1 MSLPTIES
9 ITNRYLY
16 KQDEIV
22 DNRLDE
28 RIIDRSVHLDGRKYN
43 SPNPLR
49 V

>member
-16 KQDEIV
+16 KQDDIV

-28 RIIDRSVHLDGRKYN
+28 IIIDRSVHLDARKYN
-43 SPNPLR
+43 HQIH
-49 V
+49 

>member
-1 MSLPTIES
+1 MTLPTVES

-22 DNRLDE
+22 DNRLNE
-28 RIIDRSVHLDGRKYN
+28 RIIDRSVHLDAQKYN
-43 SPNPLR
+43 SANLLN

>member
-16 KQDEIV
+16 KQDQIV

-28 RIIDRSVHLDGRKYN
+28 RIIDCSVHLDARKYN
-43 SPNPLR
+43 SPNSLNA
-49 V
+49 

>member
-22 DNRLDE
+22 DNRLNEKITDC
-28 RIIDRSVHLDGRKYN
+28 SVHLDARKYN
-43 SPNPLR
+43 SLNSLNA
-49 V
+49 

>member
-22 DNRLDE
+22 DNRLNE
-28 RIIDRSVHLDGRKYN
+28 RIIDRSVYLDARKYN
-43 SPNPLR
+43 SLNSLNA
-49 V
+49 

>member
-22 DNRLDE
+22 DNRLNE
-28 RIIDRSVHLDGRKYN
+28 RIIDRSVHLDARKYN
-43 SPNPLR
+43 SLNA
-49 V
+49 

>member
-28 RIIDRSVHLDGRKYN
+28 RIIARKYN
-43 SPNPLR
+43 SLNSLN

>member
-28 RIIDRSVHLDGRKYN
+28 RIIDRSVYLDARKYN

>member
-16 KQDEIV
+16 EQDEIV

-28 RIIDRSVHLDGRKYN
+28 RIIDRSVHLDARKYN
-43 SPNPLR
+43 SPNSLNA
-49 V
+49 

>member
-9 ITNRYLY
+9 TTNRYLY

-22 DNRLDE
+22 DNRLNE
-28 RIIDRSVHLDGRKYN
+28 IIIDRSVHLDAQKYN
-43 SPNPLR
+43 SLNSLN

>member
-16 KQDEIV
+16 GKEEIV

-28 RIIDRSVHLDGRKYN
+28 IIIDRSVHLDARKYN
-43 SPNPLR
+43 SPNSLNA
-49 V
+49 

>member
-1 MSLPTIES
+1 MSLPIIES

-22 DNRLDE
+22 DNRLNE
-28 RIIDRSVHLDGRKYN
+28 RIIDRSVHLDARKYN
-43 SPNPLR
+43 SPNLLN

>member
-22 DNRLDE
+22 DNRLNE
-28 RIIDRSVHLDGRKYN
+28 RIIDRSVHLDARKYN
-43 SPNPLR
+43 SLNLLNA
-49 V
+49 

>member
-22 DNRLDE
+22 DSRLNE
-28 RIIDRSVHLDGRKYN
+28 RIIDRSVHLDAQKYN
-43 SPNPLR
+43 SLNSLN

>member
-16 KQDEIV
+16 KQDQIV

-28 RIIDRSVHLDGRKYN
+28 RIIDRSVHLDARKYN
-43 SPNPLR
+43 SPNSLNA
-49 V
+49 

>member
-28 RIIDRSVHLDGRKYN
+28 RIIDRNVHLDVRKYN
-43 SPNPLR
+43 LPISLNA
-49 V
+49 

>member
-22 DNRLDE
+22 DNRLNE
-28 RIIDRSVHLDGRKYN
+28 RIIARSVHLDARKYN
-43 SPNPLR
+43 SLNSLN

>member
-28 RIIDRSVHLDGRKYN
+28 RIIDRSVHLYARKYN
-43 SPNPLR
+43 SLNSLNA
-49 V
+49 

>member
-1 MSLPTIES
+1 MGLPTIES

-28 RIIDRSVHLDGRKYN
+28 RIIDRSVHLYARKYDQPN
-43 SPNPLR
+43 SLD

>member
-1 MSLPTIES
+1 MGLPTIES

-28 RIIDRSVHLDGRKYN
+28 RIIDRSVHLDARKYN

>member
-22 DNRLDE
+22 DNRLNE
-28 RIIDRSVHLDGRKYN
+28 RIIDRSVHLDARKYN
-43 SPNPLR
+43 PPNSLNA
-49 V
+49 

>member
-28 RIIDRSVHLDGRKYN
+28 RIIDRSVHLDALKYN

>member
-16 KQDEIV
+16 KQDELV
-22 DNRLDE
+22 DNRLNE
-28 RIIDRSVHLDGRKYN
+28 RIIDRSVHLDARKYIPTN
-43 SPNPLR
+43 SLN

>member
-16 KQDEIV
+16 GKDEIV

-28 RIIDRSVHLDGRKYN
+28 RIIDRSTKI
-43 SPNPLR
+43 
-49 V
+49 